1 MPSETYERAWRPGPI
16 LSAYWAALDATGVLC
31 GVAIGLI
38 CIGICA
44 DVAVRMVTGGGIS
57 WMLESIEY
65 LQYAVVLTGATW
77 VLSRGAHV
85 SLDIL
90 IVLAPA
96 RFRARIQRMICL
108 VGLVACAVFAAA
120 SLGATI
126 DTWQTGGVIYK
137 SVTMP
142 EWWPLAFLP
151 AGFALMSIEFLLQ
164 LLGYVRPSE
173 RASI

>member
-1 MPSETYERAWRPGPI
+1 MSDVGRRPGPV
-16 LSAYWAALDATGVLC
+16 LSGYWAVLDATGMFC
-31 GVAIGLI
+31 GAAVGLI

-44 DVAVRMVTGGGIS
+44 DVAVRMIAGGGIS
-57 WMLESIEY
+57 WMLEVIEY
-65 LQYAVVLTGATW
+65 LQYAFVLTGAAW

-90 IVLAPA
+90 VVLLPA
-96 RFRARIQRMICL
+96 RLQSRAQRVSCFI
-108 VGLVACAVFAAA
+108 GLVSCAVFAAA
-120 SLGATI
+120 SLLATL
-126 DTWQTGGVIYK
+126 DVWQTGGVIYK

-151 AGFALMSIEFLLQ
+151 AAFALMSIEFLLQ

-173 RASI
+173 RTAI